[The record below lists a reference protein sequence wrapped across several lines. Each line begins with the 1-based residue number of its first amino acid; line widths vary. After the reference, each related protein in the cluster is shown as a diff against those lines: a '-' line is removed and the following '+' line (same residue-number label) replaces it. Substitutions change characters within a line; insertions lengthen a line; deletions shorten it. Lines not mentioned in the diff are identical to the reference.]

1 MAVNM
6 ISMVAIVLINTAI
19 MLTSSL
25 CNIYYTDD
33 SVWWKA
39 VDMYALSSEI
49 LVFSLAAVVIL
60 AVFSQMAISHKI
72 CGPLVNFSNSFKCM
86 AKGDLTRKVHLRR
99 KDLLKNEANQF
110 NEMLT
115 QLSVHIEVLKKD
127 NRKLMQLLRK
137 VADNGSDPD
146 GVDKIRRLL
155 RDHELSFNQNL
166 QRLKLPVEVQDIIN

>member
-1 MAVNM
+1 
-6 ISMVAIVLINTAI
+6 
-19 MLTSSL
+19 
-25 CNIYYTDD
+25 
-33 SVWWKA
+33 
-39 VDMYALSSEI
+39 
-49 LVFSLAAVVIL
+49 
-60 AVFSQMAISHKI
+60 
-72 CGPLVNFSNSFKCM
+72 
-86 AKGDLTRKVHLRR
+86 
-99 KDLLKNEANQF
+99 
-110 NEMLT
+110 MLT